1 MLRMIL
7 AIFLLT
13 AWTSPVLAQTV
24 FRWIDEEGRVHLGHA
39 VPPEYRSLGFER
51 LAPDGRVLETVPP
64 ELTPEERA
72 AERER
77 RRLQAQLEAEQ
88 ASQATRDRLLL
99 AAYRNEQDL
108 IDTRNLRLDAMGQQ
122 RRALETSH
130 RLAVQRFEDLVA
142 RAAELDRQ
150 SQPILPSLQASIN
163 ESRTEIRRLRR
174 ALDDVDARMV
184 EVSERF
190 ELELERYRTLTR
202 SPD

>member
-13 AWTSPVLAQTV
+13 ALTTQALAQTV
-24 FRWIDEEGRVHLGHA
+24 YRWIDEQGRVHLSHA

-72 AERER
+72 AERQR
-77 RRLQAQLEAEQ
+77 RLLQAQLEAEQ

-99 AAYRNEQDL
+99 ATYRSEQDI

-142 RAAELDRQ
+142 RAAELNRQ
-150 SQPILPSLQASIN
+150 AQPIAPGLQVSIN

-190 ELELERYRTLTR
+190 ELELDRFRTLTQ
-202 SPD
+202 SAN

>member
-1 MLRMIL
+1 MIL